1 MISENDVKYVA
12 SLSRI
17 HLKKEEIHHLT
28 KDLERI
34 LEHINTLSKLNVEA
48 VAPTSHAVA
57 LRNVYREDK
66 VEGSFSNKQA
76 LSVSVESHNGFFK
89 VPKVIE

>member
-17 HLKKEEIHHLT
+17 HLKKEEIQHLT

-34 LEHINTLSKLNVEA
+34 LEHINTLSKLNVDG